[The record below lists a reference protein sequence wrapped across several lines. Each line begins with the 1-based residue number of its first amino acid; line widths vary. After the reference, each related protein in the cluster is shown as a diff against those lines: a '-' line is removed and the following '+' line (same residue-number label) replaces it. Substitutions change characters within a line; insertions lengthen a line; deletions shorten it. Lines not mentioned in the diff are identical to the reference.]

1 MVVVGLLGL
10 AVNVPPNS
18 TEYLGVLIQKSHGIF
33 PQAQCLGL
41 VHLKAGLMLQHLVSL
56 RQYYPKKARLKEK
69 LAQLESS
76 LSYCQEERALLK
88 LLKVKEAY
96 CYLKEGEELMKLM
109 GKGSVEWFFLST
121 AFPCFG

>member
-1 MVVVGLLGL
+1 
-10 AVNVPPNS
+10 
-18 TEYLGVLIQKSHGIF
+18 
-33 PQAQCLGL
+33 
-41 VHLKAGLMLQHLVSL
+41 MLQHLVSL

-69 LAQLESS
+69 LAELESS